1 MSHHGTRVDSIGRV
15 LVISL
20 RHPFLFLRM
29 TPFMMLIL
37 ATTMMAL
44 SPARRPQCVGRIVL
58 VASSLALM
66 EVALMKQT
74 TLVM

>member
-1 MSHHGTRVDSIGRV
+1 
-15 LVISL
+15 
-20 RHPFLFLRM
+20 M
-29 TPFMMLIL
+29 TPFMMLIP

-44 SPARRPQCVGRIVL
+44 SLTRRPQCGGHIVL

-74 TLVM
+74 ILVM

>member
-15 LVISL
+15 LAISL
-20 RHPFLFLRM
+20 PRQFLSPRM
-29 TPFMMLIL
+29 TPFMMLIP

-44 SPARRPQCVGRIVL
+44 SLTRRPQCGGHIVL

-74 TLVM
+74 ILVM